1 MLNINRADRMIEEL
15 EIMAEDNYYPIENN
29 ENYDKMID
37 MVETADF
44 NGESFVDKEDFME
57 LYYSVKKVIN
67 NW

>member
-44 NGESFVDKEDFME
+44 NGESFIDKEDFME

>member
-29 ENYDKMID
+29 ENYDQMLD

-44 NGESFVDKEDFME
+44 NGESFIDKEDFME

-67 NW
+67 YW

>member
-44 NGESFVDKEDFME
+44 NGESFIDKEDFME

-67 NW
+67 YW

>member
-37 MVETADF
+37 IVETADF

>member
-37 MVETADF
+37 IVETADF
-44 NGESFVDKEDFME
+44 NGESFIDKEDFME

-67 NW
+67 YW

>member
-1 MLNINRADRMIEEL
+1 MLNIDKADRMIEEL

-29 ENYDKMID
+29 EYYDKMVD

-44 NGESFVDKEDFME
+44 NGESFVDKEDFIQ
-57 LYYSVKKVIN
+57 LYCSVKKAIK

>member
-1 MLNINRADRMIEEL
+1 MLNVNHADRMIEEL

-29 ENYDKMID
+29 ECYDKMID

-44 NGESFVDKEDFME
+44 NGESFVDKEDFTQ
-57 LYYSVKKVIN
+57 LYCSVKKAIK